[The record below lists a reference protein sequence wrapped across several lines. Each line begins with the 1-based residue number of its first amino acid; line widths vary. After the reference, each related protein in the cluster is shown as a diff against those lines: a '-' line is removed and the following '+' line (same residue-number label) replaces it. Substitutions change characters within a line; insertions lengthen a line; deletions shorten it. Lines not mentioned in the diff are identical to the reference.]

1 MLPMMSSQRLLGCE
15 GEAQV
20 AWIEPSRLDLPD
32 RRWGFV
38 TDGDGSTMV
47 CPAIPALLVGHRDR
61 RAALCPAGAAWPSGD
76 WPTTGLGW
84 YPARDSGRLQE
95 GVVGVFRPGHAGC
108 PCGRWCGRPT
118 W

>member
-1 MLPMMSSQRLLGCE
+1 MMSSQRLLGCE

-47 CPAIPALLVGHRDR
+47 CPAMPAVL
-61 RAALCPAGAAWPSGD
+61 APSGLT
-76 WPTTGLGW
+76 WMAIPGRSRTGIL
-84 YPARDSGRLQE
+84 
-95 GVVGVFRPGHAGC
+95 
-108 PCGRWCGRPT
+108 
-118 W
+118 